1 MPKDDDL
8 RIGVFICDC
17 GTNIAGSV
25 DTDALIEE
33 AKKQEN
39 VVFATKNTYMCSE
52 PGQQEIKKAIDEHKL
67 SRVIVAACSPRMH
80 EPTFRACVKEV
91 GLNPYL
97 VDMANIREQC
107 SWVHMEDR
115 TAATEKAKDIM
126 NAYIGRARYLQPQ
139 DETRIPVAQSALVIG
154 GGVAGMQSALD
165 LADAGYKVTL
175 VEKAPSLG
183 GLMAQLAKT
192 YPTMDC
198 AI

>member
-1 MPKDDDL
+1 MPQDDL
-8 RIGVFICDC
+8 RIGVFVCEC

-25 DTDALIEE
+25 DTDLLVEE
-33 AKKQEN
+33 AKKMGN
-39 VVFATKNTYMCSE
+39 VVYSVKNRFMCSE
-52 PGQQEIKKAIDEHKL
+52 PGQQEIKRAIEEEKL
-67 SRVIVAACSPRMH
+67 DRVVIAACSPRMH
-80 EPTFRACVKEV
+80 EPTFRGCVSEV

-107 SWVHMEDR
+107 SWVHMGNR
-115 TAATEKAKDIM
+115 GAATKKAKDIIS
-126 NAYIGRARYLQPQ
+126 AYVARARYLEPQ
-139 DETRIPVAQSALVIG
+139 EEKEIPVTQSALVIG
-154 GGVAGMQSALD
+154 GGIAGMQSALD

-175 VEKAPSLG
+175 VEKEPSLG